1 MSEPRS
7 EASLESRLQALLD
20 REAIRETLD
29 RYCRGLDRM
38 DRALA
43 DTVWHEG
50 GTAHY
55 DGIFEGT
62 GAGFLDWVW
71 QAHAAMERH
80 SHQITNVLIELDG
93 DRAASEAYV
102 TVALWTKPDAEG
114 RQQELVGRGRYLDR
128 WERLEGRW
136 GIVHRLHLLDL
147 SSVFPLGRADVSEGG
162 RRDTRDGSYAFLDR
176 LGAGASTSTRR

>member
-1 MSEPRS
+1 MPGSNSENLRD
-7 EASLESRLQALLD
+7 ETLQALLD
-20 REAIRETLD
+20 REAIRDVLF

-38 DRALA
+38 DRPLA

-93 DRAASEAYV
+93 DQAVSEAYV

-128 WERLEGRW
+128 WARRDGRW
-136 GIVHRLHLLDL
+136 AIVHRLHLLDL
-147 SSVFPLGRADVSEGG
+147 SSASPLGRADVSEGS
-162 RRDTRDGSYAFLDR
+162 RRDGRDGSYPLFGFS
-176 LGAGASTSTRR
+176 GAASGGAR

>member
-1 MSEPRS
+1 MKDPRTDA
-7 EASLESRLQALLD
+7 ASDARLQALLD
-20 REAIRETLD
+20 REAIRETLY

-50 GTAHY
+50 GTADY

-71 QAHAAMERH
+71 EAHAALERH

-93 DRAASEAYV
+93 DRAVSEAYV
-102 TVALWTKPDAEG
+102 TVALWTKPDESG
-114 RQQELVGRGRYLDR
+114 RQQELVGRGRYVDR
-128 WERLEGRW
+128 WSRRDGRW
-136 GIVHRLHLLDL
+136 GIDHRLHLLDL
-147 SSVFPLGRADVSEGG
+147 SSAFPLGRADVSPGS
-162 RRDTRDGSYAFLDR
+162 RRDPSDGSYGSLWGPDAFQR
-176 LGAGASTSTRR
+176 TFR